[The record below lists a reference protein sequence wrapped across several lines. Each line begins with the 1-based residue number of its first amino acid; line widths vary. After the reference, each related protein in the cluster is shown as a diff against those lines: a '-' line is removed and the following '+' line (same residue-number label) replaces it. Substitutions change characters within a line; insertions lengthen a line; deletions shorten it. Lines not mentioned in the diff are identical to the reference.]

1 MLLWW
6 ALVISSILPTRSVV
20 ETPCVRLHSLG
31 RQQQALQPHT
41 DPPPPPPLG
50 RAQQDSLRSPVPARL
65 LHLLVG
71 VFAVHRERDII

>member
-20 ETPCVRLHSLG
+20 DTPCVRLHSLG

-41 DPPPPPPLG
+41 DVPPPLLG
-50 RAQQDSLRSPVPARL
+50 GAQQDSLRSPVPARL

>member
-41 DPPPPPPLG
+41 DIPTP
-50 RAQQDSLRSPVPARL
+50 
-65 LHLLVG
+65 
-71 VFAVHRERDII
+71 

>member
-41 DPPPPPPLG
+41 DAP
-50 RAQQDSLRSPVPARL
+50 PARAEPSKTRFA
-65 LHLLVG
+65 HLYRPD
-71 VFAVHRERDII
+71 FFTSS